1 MKILGFTG
9 SRAEYYILRPLFI
22 KLSKISNI
30 NLELIVTGGI
40 TKELNSKT
48 LEDIKNDGA
57 AKITILDI
65 PGKYKNHNE
74 VIGYLC
80 LKMDPIIRKINP
92 DLCIVYADRYESFAY
107 AITATHLNRILLH
120 LEAGDI
126 TEGGTYDDYIRHCI
140 SKMSHIFCT
149 STKNGIK
156 NVMRLGEENWRIMH
170 SGLLSYDDMK
180 KISSKDQEK
189 VLEDLDIKN
198 NLPIIIATMH
208 PIPLNI
214 AETKRESKNFFKA
227 LQIFSLKN
235 SANIIITSPNLDE
248 GRKLIIDEIN
258 TNLPKMK
265 NTFYTESLGGF
276 RYQALMSLASSR
288 NIIIC
293 GNSSSI
299 IKEAPYYNAQCLN
312 IGIRQRGREKSSMQ
326 IDCMAEEFEILENL
340 EKTIRAKFEKCINP
354 YYVENASDK
363 VISFIKDSFTNHSR
377 EKLINKKWNRNY

>member
-1 MKILGFTG
+1 
-9 SRAEYYILRPLFI
+9 
-22 KLSKISNI
+22 
-30 NLELIVTGGI
+30 
-40 TKELNSKT
+40 
-48 LEDIKNDGA
+48 
-57 AKITILDI
+57 
-65 PGKYKNHNE
+65 
-74 VIGYLC
+74 
-80 LKMDPIIRKINP
+80 P

-107 AITATHLNRILLH
+107 AITASHLNRILLH

-235 SANIIITSPNLDE
+235 SANIIITSPNSDE

-265 NTFYTESLGGF
+265 NTFYTESLG
-276 RYQALMSLASSR
+276 
-288 NIIIC
+288 
-293 GNSSSI
+293 
-299 IKEAPYYNAQCLN
+299 
-312 IGIRQRGREKSSMQ
+312 
-326 IDCMAEEFEILENL
+326 
-340 EKTIRAKFEKCINP
+340 
-354 YYVENASDK
+354 
-363 VISFIKDSFTNHSR
+363 
-377 EKLINKKWNRNY
+377 